1 MPSIV
6 RTPIA
11 THEGGGR
18 RQIVIVG
25 YGMAGARLADELRD
39 RDPRGERV
47 AITVLG
53 AEQHLAYNRILLS
66 GVLAGS
72 MSPDNVQLHDDAW
85 ASRHDVDLRTGDAV
99 VEIDRAARVVRLEG
113 GAEVRYDALVLAT
126 GARPWIPPT
135 EGLLADDGEF
145 SEGVVPFRTL
155 EDCASIVAQARA
167 GAPVAVLG
175 GGLLGLEAA
184 RALAG
189 RGCRVTVVH
198 PVGHLMERQL
208 DAGAGG
214 VLARALQEH
223 GVEFKLN
230 RLAAKYLPGDGLKL
244 DDGGHVP
251 ADLVVVS
258 AGVRAETGLAAAA
271 GLDVDR
277 GVVVDDSLRTSD
289 PRIHAIGD
297 VAQHPGTVSGLVQ
310 PAWEQAT
317 VLADL
322 LTGADSAARYRGTT
336 VVTRLKARG
345 IDLSALG
352 DVHADVHDAEDEVV
366 CLTDPRR
373 GRYAKLVLRDDKVH
387 GAILLGVPDA
397 AATVAHL
404 YDNGTPAPSDR
415 LALLLG
421 RALPDEAEPAANPA
435 AMPGAVTVCKC
446 NNVSKS
452 DLVDAWRGGARDA
465 AGLCSA
471 TKAGTGCGGCADV
484 VGGIAKW
491 LADTA

>member
-1 MPSIV
+1 V
-6 RTPIA
+6 TPR
-11 THEGGGR
+11 EV
-18 RQIVIVG
+18 VIVG
-25 YGMAGARLADELRD
+25 YGMAGARLADELRH
-39 RDPRGERV
+39 RDPQGERV
-47 AITVLG
+47 AVTVLG
-53 AEQHLAYNRILLS
+53 AEQHTAYNRILLS
-66 GVLAGS
+66 GVLAGT
-72 MSPDNVQLHDDAW
+72 MQPDHVQLHDEDW
-85 ASRHDVDLRTGDAV
+85 APRHHVDLRTGNPVA
-99 VEIDRAARVVRLEG
+99 EIDRAARTVRLADG
-113 GAEVRYDALVLAT
+113 TDVRYDALVLAT

-135 EGLLADDGEF
+135 EGLLTDDGEF
-145 SEGVVPFRTL
+145 AEGVVPFRTL
-155 EDCASIVAQARA
+155 EDCESIVARANA

-184 RALAG
+184 RGLAN

-208 DAGAGG
+208 DPGAGG
-214 VLARALQEH
+214 VLARALSEH
-223 GVEFKLN
+223 GIEFKLN

-258 AGVRAETGLAAAA
+258 AGVRAETGLAEAA
-271 GLDVDR
+271 GLTVDR
-277 GVVVDDSLRTSD
+277 GVVVDDALRTSD

-297 VAQHPGTVSGLVQ
+297 VAQHPGTPSGLVQ
-310 PAWEQAT
+310 PAWEQAV

-322 LTGADSAARYRGTT
+322 LTGADSSARYRGTS

-352 DVHADVHDAEDEVV
+352 DVHTDVDDEGDEVV
-366 CLTDPRR
+366 CLTDPTR
-373 GRYAKLVLRDDKVH
+373 GRYAKLVLREDKVR

-421 RALPDEAEPAANPA
+421 RALPGEAELAANPA
-435 AMPGAVTVCKC
+435 TMPGSVTVCKC
-446 NNVSKS
+446 NNVSKA

-471 TKAGTGCGGCADV
+471 TRAGTGCGGCADV
-484 VGGIAKW
+484 VGGIARW
-491 LADTA
+491 LEATA